1 MSLEPEQEKKEDKS
15 LFNILVVFLSDFQII
30 IFLILSWCFPSI
42 FQQFNIFILKKQKK
56 TSVF

>member
-1 MSLEPEQEKKEDKS
+1 

-56 TSVF
+56 KTSVF

>member
-30 IFLILSWCFPSI
+30 FFLILS
-42 FQQFNIFILKKQKK
+42 
-56 TSVF
+56 

>member
-1 MSLEPEQEKKEDKS
+1 

-42 FQQFNIFILKKQKK
+42 FQQFNIFILKKTKK
-56 TSVF
+56 NISILIEITFKN